1 MPKRVDWADR
11 VEAVREVAY
20 EIAVEIGISG
30 ISLPAVAER
39 LVMSPR
45 TLQRLFASERARPH
59 LALQRAERFERNRRL
74 RRARLSTWATTP
86 TATRGLTQVL
96 ETLPGQVDLPDRD
109 VWWQL
114 VLAHAGTDWVRA
126 ARATCD
132 DEVATFATDALSD
145 IVHVDARAR
154 EGIRLHALVLGA
166 ASLIC
171 DGRATYEQVDH
182 IVRRHVAQVLAEQRA
197 SDEDAA

>member
-1 MPKRVDWADR
+1 MPKRVDYSDR
-11 VEAVREVAY
+11 VEAIREVAY
-20 EIAVEIGISG
+20 EIALAHGAGAINLSAI
-30 ISLPAVAER
+30 AER

-45 TLQRLFASERARPH
+45 TIQRLVATERALPH

-74 RRARLSTWATTP
+74 RRARLSTWASTP
-86 TATRGLTQVL
+86 APTRGLTQL
-96 ETLPGQVDLPDRD
+96 QETLPGQVDLPDRD

-114 VLAHAGTDWVRA
+114 VLAHAGTDWARA

-132 DEVATFATDALSD
+132 DELATFATDALAD
-145 IVHVDARAR
+145 IVDVDARAR

-182 IVRRHVAQVLAEQRA
+182 IVRRHVAHVLAEQRA